1 MNDWWFFRFFSRGIV
16 RLLPNQNRATSA
28 VRKATSYVIP
38 YYPLTTSLI
47 SDASGHSYS
56 LATAPPPPLVV
67 AVVVVAGA
75 AARVVPSATAVVRPG
90 TSRATAQMRP
100 LAAAAADADTVVVVV
115 VVVAMAASAA
125 EAKRATPVGVLDT
138 FLGTVFKGASATT
151 AAGR

>member
-1 MNDWWFFRFFSRGIV
+1 MVLSLFQSRDCTAATKPKSCYKCGQEGHIV
-16 RLLPNQNRATSA
+16 RYSLLSPWT
-28 VRKATSYVIP
+28 P
-38 YYPLTTSLI
+38 FLI

-56 LATAPPPPLVV
+56 LATAPPPPLAAAA

-75 AARVVPSATAVVRPG
+75 AARVVPSATAVVRLG

-100 LAAAAADADTVVVVV
+100 PAAADADTVVVVV
-115 VVVAMAASAA
+115 AVVAMAASAA

-138 FLGTVFKGASATT
+138 FLGTVFKGASAIT